1 LDNVGDPAAKVN
13 REMMEAAKELVGV
26 EGLEPTFLG
35 QWIQVQH
42 LVQFFIVLK

>member
-1 LDNVGDPAAKVN
+1 MLGILAAKVN

-42 LVQFFIVLK
+42 LVQCCKVIK